1 VFQFLKLKINKMTAI
16 ALKSTRLHLF
26 SFQIWKR
33 SVKIII
39 AIAIFLHAEIS
50 YTQVINTFPYL
61 EDFETFAPL
70 SVNNSCSNPVAA
82 VANGWQQDT
91 LDAGNWDAD
100 FGGTSTIGTGPGA
113 TPTTSGNGTGTDFN
127 PGTVN
132 GIYLYTE
139 VYSCYNATINLI
151 SPYFD
156 FTVAPL
162 RLLFAYH
169 MFGSS
174 MGSLHIDVYHNG
186 IWDLD
191 VWTKA
196 GDQGMNWN
204 QADINLSSYNTDSV
218 KIRIRGITGIS
229 YYTDMAI
236 DDFNLLPIVA
246 DDAGVVSIDS
256 PDFACPGNSNVVASI
271 RNFGSNTINTLNIN
285 WKINNILQTPLSYSQ
300 AIQPDSVVQITLGL
314 YNFQPNTS
322 YDIVCNT
329 SGPNGNTDNDP
340 GNDTSSHLGFY
351 TALPAGTYTVG
362 GVNPDYPTI
371 ADAANALS
379 SSGICGPVVFNIRP
393 GTYNQQVILDN
404 VAGTSASN
412 TIIFQSES
420 GDSTDVVMQYAPSLS
435 SVNYTLKI
443 WNTDYVTFR
452 NLTISTNGTNYATL
466 VDLNGGSDYVTF
478 NNDVFNG
485 HSGGSSS
492 TLRSVIY
499 SNGGIDNFFTFRN
512 NVVEDGTHGLYLQGN
527 SSTDREKG
535 HIIENNIFHV
545 FSNGIVLRYAD
556 SCRIIN
562 NTIAS
567 NQYGIY
573 NSSQGI
579 YMYYSDGPNLIKKN
593 LIQSLTGA
601 YGIYMSNCS
610 AASANPGIIENNM
623 IYVGG
628 ASVSYGI
635 YLVGNTANYNFYFN
649 TIDNVSYYSYAKSI
663 YVNTSGLSNFRFV
676 NNLISNRG
684 GGVAFYVNNNSAII
698 ESDYNDIYSNGGY
711 IGYWSGN
718 RSDIND
724 WKSASNMDTHSLDL
738 QPGFLGGTDLHV
750 SSGGINNRGIPI
762 AGINTDI
769 DGDIRNTTT
778 PDLGA
783 DEFTPPANDI
793 GVVGFASP
801 KGNTCDANDSTIV
814 SVIIYN
820 FGSQPQVNFDVRVRI
835 YQIQI
840 GQETVT
846 DTVFPGDTLIWTLS
860 NTVDLSIPGMYP
872 FRGLTLLANDANPL
886 NDSIGNVL
894 ITSNSIINQFP
905 YITNFDNNGGSIP
918 LDWINDIDDGSENW
932 NFNNTGYP
940 YFSGGPIADHTTGS
954 GYFAWVDASYPNS
967 PSINLT
973 SSCIDLGTIQN
984 PILEFYKWDNDSA
997 SSVLL
1002 HLDILDNGVWSL
1014 DAAGPFGYQNG
1025 NNWQYQSVSLKAYSG
1040 SIIKVRFRAEDRGI
1054 NYSGDIA
1061 IDDIKIYNMGPVNTG
1076 VVKVLQPNNGCGLTD
1091 IEPVQVKIQSTGVD
1105 TLFPGT
1111 VIPVSFKVDNGTAIN
1126 ENIIL
1131 SDTMAQFDYLYYT
1144 FNNTANL
1151 FTEGTYLVKAWTD
1164 MPLDD
1169 DYSNDTSSKSV
1180 TNIPVIASSWPYYE
1194 DFENGNGGWVP
1205 DGTNSSWQLGTPAGT
1220 NIIGA
1225 ASGQNAYMTHLNG
1238 NYNNNEDSWVIS
1250 PCFDFSGLNKPQI
1263 AIHLNWDTQTS
1274 FDGAVLQYSTNN
1286 GQTWSNVGN
1295 YSDRVNWFND
1305 NSIDAL
1311 PGGSYSGWSGSGIS
1325 GGSQGWISVK
1335 HELDALGG
1343 KPAVRLR
1350 IAFGSSSFTNTYDGV
1365 AFDDIGIGETPVVN
1379 LGNGLDT
1386 IEACGSITLDAGNP
1400 GALYIWNSGQAT
1412 QKITILAGAQTITT
1426 TYYVWVETLEG
1437 LYNSDTVIVVLHPG
1451 PHVDLG
1457 QDVSVC
1463 GANNYVL
1470 NAGNPGSIYLWDDG
1484 SSAKTR
1490 TVTQNGTYW
1499 VSVTKYGCTRS
1510 DTINVSFMQFP
1521 VAGFTVSVPTGS
1533 KTATFNNT
1541 SSNATA
1547 YDWDFGDGFNST
1559 QQNPTHT
1566 YVNAGVYTVT
1576 LIVSNDCG
1584 SDTFK
1589 TTVQIFPTGIDA
1601 ISGLEVF
1608 RIFPVPSNGQLLLSM
1623 QTGKALH
1630 LTLDLLSIEGKVINS
1645 IDLGMI
1651 SGSYSK
1657 SLDFSKLSK
1666 GIYFIRLSGNEASV
1680 MKKIIL
1686 Q

>member
-1 VFQFLKLKINKMTAI
+1 MAAI
-16 ALKSTRLHLF
+16 ALNSTHLHLF
-26 SFQIWKR
+26 SLQILKR
-33 SVKIII
+33 SVKMLI
-39 AIAIFLHAEIS
+39 AIAALLYAENS
-50 YTQVINTFPYL
+50 YTQVINTFPYH

-70 SVNNSCSNPVAA
+70 SANNSCTDTAAA

-91 LDAGNWDAD
+91 LDDGNWDAD
-100 FGGTSTIGTGPGA
+100 FGGTTSVGTGPGA

-139 VYSCYNATINLI
+139 VYYCYNSTINLI

-156 FTVAPL
+156 FTGTPL
-162 RLLFAYH
+162 RLIFAYH
-169 MFGSS
+169 MFGNS

-186 IWDLD
+186 TWDLD
-191 VWTKA
+191 VWSKA

-204 QADINLSSYNTDSV
+204 QAEINLSSYNTDSV
-218 KIRIRGITGIS
+218 KIRIRGITGNSSIS
-229 YYTDMAI
+229 DMAI
-236 DDFNLLPIVA
+236 DDFNLIPIVA
-246 DDAGVVSIDS
+246 DDAAAISIDS
-256 PDFACPGNSNVVASI
+256 PDFACPGNTNVVASI
-271 RNFGSNTINTLNIN
+271 QNYGSNTINSLTVN
-285 WKINNILQTPLSYSQ
+285 WKINNVLQTPVNYTQSIL
-300 AIQPDSVVQITLGL
+300 PDSIVQINLGS
-314 YNFQPNTS
+314 YNFQINTN
-322 YDIVCNT
+322 YDIVCYTSNPNASPDNNT
-329 SGPNGNTDNDP
+329 ANDSTTKSGFK
-340 GNDTSSHLGFY
+340 TSLF
-351 TALPAGTYTVG
+351 GTFTIG
-362 GVNPDYPTI
+362 GTNPDFTSI

-379 SSGICGPVVFNIRP
+379 NQGICGNVVFNIRP
-393 GTYNQQVILDN
+393 GTYSQQVILN
-404 VAGTSASN
+404 SVRGSSASN

-420 GDSTDVVMQYAPSLS
+420 GDSTDVVMQYAPSIS
-435 SVNYTLKI
+435 TVNYTIKI

-452 NLTISTNGTNYATL
+452 NITISTTGVYYTTL
-466 VDLNGGSDYVTF
+466 VDLNGGSDHVTF
-478 NNDVFNG
+478 NNNVFKG
-485 HSGGSSS
+485 KSGGSPSS
-492 TLRSVIY
+492 LRSVIY
-499 SNGGIDNFFTFRN
+499 SNSGIDNFLTFKN
-512 NVVEDGTHGLYLQGN
+512 NVVEDGTYGLYLQGN
-527 SSTDREKG
+527 SSVDHEKG
-535 HIIENNIFHV
+535 HIIENNIFHI
-545 FSNGIVLRYAD
+545 FSNGIVLRYVD
-556 SCRIIN
+556 SCQIIN

-567 NQYGIY
+567 NHYGIY
-573 NSSQGI
+573 NSFQGI
-579 YMYYSDGPNLIKKN
+579 YMYYSNGQNLIKKN
-593 LIQSLTGA
+593 LIQSVSGA
-601 YGIYMSNCS
+601 YGIYMYNCL
-610 AASANPGIIENNM
+610 ADSANPGILKNNM

-628 ASVSYGI
+628 TSTAYGI
-635 YLVGNTANYNFYFN
+635 YLVGSTANYRFYFN
-649 TIDNVSYYSYAKSI
+649 TINNASYYNYSKTI
-663 YVNTSGLSNFRFV
+663 YVNTSSLGNFRFV
-676 NNLISNRG
+676 NNLISNTA
-684 GGVAFYVNNNSAII
+684 GGVAFYVNDTSSII
-698 ESDYNDIYSNGGY
+698 ESDYNDIYSNGGF
-711 IGYWSGN
+711 IGYWNGN

-724 WKSASNMDTHSLDL
+724 WQSASNKDMHSVDL
-738 QPGFLGGTDLHV
+738 QPGFLGGIDLHV
-750 SSGGINNRGIPI
+750 SSSGINNRGIPI
-762 AGINTDI
+762 AGINSDI

-778 PDLGA
+778 PDIGA

-793 GVVGFASP
+793 GVIGFASP
-801 KGNTCDANDSTIV
+801 KTNTCDANDSTIV

-872 FRGLTLLANDANPL
+872 FRGITLLANDANPL

-894 ITSNSIINQFP
+894 ITSNQLVNQFP
-905 YITNFDNNGGSIP
+905 YVTNFDNGGGIP
-918 LDWINDIDDGSENW
+918 LDWINDIDDGTENW
-932 NFNNTGYP
+932 NFNNAGYP
-940 YFSGGPIADHTTGS
+940 YFAGGPIADHTSGS

-967 PSINLT
+967 SSINLV

-984 PILEFYKWDNDSA
+984 PYLEFYKWDNDST

-1002 HLDILDNGVWSL
+1002 HLDVLEQGVWSL
-1014 DAAGPFGYQNG
+1014 DVAGPFAYQNG
-1025 NNWQYQSVSLKAYSG
+1025 NNWQYQSVSLQAYSG
-1040 SIIKVRFRAEDRGI
+1040 NIIKVRFRAEDRGI
-1054 NYSGDIA
+1054 NYNGDIA

-1076 VVKVLQPNNGCGLTD
+1076 VVKILQPNNGCGLTD
-1091 IEPVQVKIQSTGVD
+1091 IETVQVKIQSTGVD
-1105 TLFPGT
+1105 TLYPGT
-1111 VIPVSFKVDNGTAIN
+1111 VIPVSFKVDNGTVVN
-1126 ENIIL
+1126 ENILL
-1131 SDTMAQFDYLYYT
+1131 SDTIAQFDYLLYT

-1151 FTEGTYLVKAWTD
+1151 FTEGTYLLKAWTE

-1169 DYSNDTSSKSV
+1169 DFSNDTSTKSV

-1225 ASGQNAYMTHLNG
+1225 ASGQNAYMTRLNG
-1238 NYNNNEDSWVIS
+1238 NYNNDEHSWVIS
-1250 PCFDFSGLNKPQI
+1250 PCFDFSSLNKPQI
-1263 AIHLNWDTQTS
+1263 AIHLNWDTQPS
-1274 FDGAVLQYSTNN
+1274 YDGSVLQYSTNN
-1286 GQTWSNVGN
+1286 GQSWQNVGN
-1295 YSDRVNWFND
+1295 FSDRVNWFND
-1305 NSIDAL
+1305 NNIDGL

-1335 HELDALGG
+1335 HELNALGG

-1350 IAFGSSSFTNTYDGV
+1350 LAFGSSSFSNTYDGI
-1365 AFDDIGIGETPVVN
+1365 AFDDVAIGETPIVN

-1400 GALYIWNSGQAT
+1400 GALYIWNNGKAT
-1412 QKITILAGAQTITT
+1412 QKITILAGAQTFTT

-1437 LYNSDTVIVVLHPG
+1437 LYNSDTVVVVLHPG

-1457 QDVSVC
+1457 QDVNIC
-1463 GANNYVL
+1463 GTNNYVL

-1499 VSVTKYGCTRS
+1499 VSVTKYGCTQS
-1510 DTINVSFMQFP
+1510 DTINVSFLQFP
-1521 VAGFTVSVPTGS
+1521 VAAFTVSVPAGS

-1541 SSNATA
+1541 SSNGNI

-1566 YVNAGVYTVT
+1566 YSNAGVYTVT

-1584 SDTFK
+1584 PDTFQ

-1608 RIFPVPSNGQLLLSM
+1608 RIFPVPSNGQLLLSV

-1630 LTLDLLSIEGKVINS
+1630 LTLELLSIEGKLIHS
-1645 IDLGMI
+1645 IDLGII
-1651 SGSYSK
+1651 SGTYSK
-1657 SLDFSKLSK
+1657 SMDFSQLAK
-1666 GIYFIRLSGNEASV
+1666 GIYFIRLSGNDASV
-1680 MKKIIL
+1680 MEKIVL